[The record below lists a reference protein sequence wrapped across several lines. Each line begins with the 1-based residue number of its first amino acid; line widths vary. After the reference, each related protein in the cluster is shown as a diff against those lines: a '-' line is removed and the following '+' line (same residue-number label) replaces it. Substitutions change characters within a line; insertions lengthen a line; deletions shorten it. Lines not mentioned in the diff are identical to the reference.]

1 MMRLSRL
8 IGSVILAVSTGSIV
22 SVVSA
27 ADMARQDIVATA
39 QSAGQFKTLVAALT
53 AAGLVDTL
61 KGTGPFT
68 VFAPTDAAFAK
79 LPAGTVESLLK
90 PENKKKLTDILTYHV
105 VAGNVKAAEVVK
117 MTSAKTLNGA
127 SVEITVNGSKVMVD
141 SASVLKT
148 DIAASNGTIHVI
160 DSVLMPK

>member
-8 IGSVILAVSTGSIV
+8 MSSVVLAISTGSFV
-22 SVVSA
+22 SMAVA
-27 ADMARQDIVATA
+27 ADGAKQDIVATA
-39 QSAGQFKTLVAALT
+39 QSAGQFKTLVAALG
-53 AAGLVDTL
+53 AAGLVETL

-68 VFAPTDAAFAK
+68 VFAPTDAAFEK

-117 MTSAKTLNGA
+117 MTNAKTLNGA
-127 SVEITVNGSKVMVD
+127 NLKITVNGSKVMVD
-141 SASVLKT
+141 SASVVKT
-148 DIAASNGTIHVI
+148 DIAATNGTIHVI